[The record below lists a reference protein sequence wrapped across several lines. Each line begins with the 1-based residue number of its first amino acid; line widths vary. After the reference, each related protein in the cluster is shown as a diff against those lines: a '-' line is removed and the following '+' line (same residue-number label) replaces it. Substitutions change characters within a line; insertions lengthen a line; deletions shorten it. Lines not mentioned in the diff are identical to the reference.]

1 MTIDDVLNL
10 LNAGFTKEE
19 ILQMQNADADVHQQD
34 PEDHDDL
41 PDPEDLDVHVAPDGV
56 RVEPN
61 QDPVIMNADSI
72 NNVFENAIKDLNAVF
87 EQQIKKIQQANIA
100 SVRLPEDTRSPEQI
114 IAKIIAPET
123 KGKKGD

>member
-1 MTIDDVLNL
+1 MKIDDVLNL

-19 ILQMQNADADVHQQD
+19 ILQMQNADVVHQQD
-34 PEDHDDL
+34 PEDHKDL
-41 PDPEDLDVHVAPDGV
+41 PDPEDPVEHVAPAGV
-56 RVEPN
+56 RVEPT
-61 QDPVIMNADSI
+61 QDPVLMNADSI
-72 NNVFENAIKDLNAVF
+72 NDVFENAIKDLNAVF

-100 SVRLPEDTRSPEQI
+100 SVRLPEDTKTPEQI